1 METQYSFSLFTHER
15 ILEIEELISR
25 QADGYHPDIKSALNI
40 LLSAG
45 GKRMRPILTLLV
57 GDMLG
62 ADQKRLVTMAAS
74 IELLHTATLVHDDL
88 IDGSILRRGTPTLN
102 SKWSPGATVLTGD
115 FLFSRAAMLA
125 AETNSLAA
133 MKIFAATL
141 SQIVNG
147 EINQLLS
154 RQVSFS
160 RDDYFQRIEAKT
172 ASLFRTSTCTAA
184 IISESDQKTI
194 NEMSNFGYN
203 IGMAF
208 QILDDILDL
217 TGDQEKLGKPIGSD
231 LRQGLIT
238 LPTILFLENYPDDEH
253 SQLLKNGN
261 LLNSS
266 EKIDTF
272 IRKLQKAN
280 TIKQSFHIAQEY
292 VDKSISY
299 LVGYK
304 KSPQHDALLD
314 LAKYIVDRTI

>member
-1 METQYSFSLFTHER
+1 MVTNYLFTSLTLER
-15 ILEIEELISR
+15 ITEIEQLISR
-25 QADGYHPDIKSALNI
+25 QADGYHVDIISALNI

-62 ADQKRLVTMAAS
+62 ADQKRLITMAAS

-88 IDGSILRRGTPTLN
+88 IDGSLLRRGSPTLN
-102 SKWSPGATVLTGD
+102 AKWSPGATVLTGD

-154 RQVSFS
+154 KQISFS
-160 RDDYFQRIEAKT
+160 SEDYYHRIEAKT

-217 TGDQEKLGKPIGSD
+217 TGEQEKLGKPIGSD

-238 LPTILFLENYPDDEH
+238 LPTILYLENYPDDEH
-253 SQLLKNGN
+253 SRYLLDGN
-261 LLNSS
+261 LLHSD
-266 EKIDTF
+266 EKMDAF
-272 IRKLQKAN
+272 INKLQQSDS
-280 TIKQSFHIAQEY
+280 IRQSFQIAQGY
-292 VDKSISY
+292 VNKALVY
-299 LVGYK
+299 LDGYGY
-304 KSPQHDALLD
+304 SPQRTALVE
-314 LAKYIVDRTI
+314 LAKYIVDRTF

>member
-1 METQYSFSLFTHER
+1 METQYSFSLLTHER

>member
-1 METQYSFSLFTHER
+1 METQYSFSLLTHER
-15 ILEIEELISR
+15 ILEIEKLISR

-40 LLSAG
+40 LLAAG

-154 RQVSFS
+154 KQISFT
-160 RDDYFQRIEAKT
+160 RENYYQRIEAKT

-253 SQLLKNGN
+253 SQWLINGN

-272 IRKLQKAN
+272 IKKLQEAN

>member
-62 ADQKRLVTMAAS
+62 ADQKRLLTMAAS

>member
-1 METQYSFSLFTHER
+1 METQNSFSSLTRER
-15 ILEIEELISR
+15 ILEIEELISH

-154 RQVSFS
+154 KKISYTRE
-160 RDDYFQRIEAKT
+160 DYYQRIE
-172 ASLFRTSTCTAA
+172 S
-184 IISESDQKTI
+184 KTI
-194 NEMSNFGYN
+194 
-203 IGMAF
+203 
-208 QILDDILDL
+208 
-217 TGDQEKLGKPIGSD
+217 
-231 LRQGLIT
+231 
-238 LPTILFLENYPDDEH
+238 
-253 SQLLKNGN
+253 
-261 LLNSS
+261 
-266 EKIDTF
+266 
-272 IRKLQKAN
+272 
-280 TIKQSFHIAQEY
+280 SFTHFKD
-292 VDKSISY
+292 V
-299 LVGYK
+299 
-304 KSPQHDALLD
+304 HHRDA
-314 LAKYIVDRTI
+314 

>member
-1 METQYSFSLFTHER
+1 METQYSFSLLTHER

-62 ADQKRLVTMAAS
+62 ADQKRLLTMAAS